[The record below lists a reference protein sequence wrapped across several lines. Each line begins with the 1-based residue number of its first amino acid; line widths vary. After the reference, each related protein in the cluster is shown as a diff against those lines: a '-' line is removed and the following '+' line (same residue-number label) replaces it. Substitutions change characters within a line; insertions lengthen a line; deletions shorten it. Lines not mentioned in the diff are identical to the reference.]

1 MVPSFTGNRL
11 PKKFSLNITKPAL
24 LALLFWLF
32 IMPFSGK
39 SQPLPTESPINID
52 LNNPQEYRI
61 ADITVTGAV
70 FNNENVVVM
79 VSELYVGQ
87 TILIPGE
94 QIASAIRNLWRQQ
107 LFQHVAIT
115 VTSIQGN
122 SVFLNIELEEMPRLN
137 RFDFKGVR
145 RTDADNLREQLNL
158 VRNDVMTEGM
168 LFRAESTIRDYF
180 IEKGFLRPTITIE
193 QVPDTVRANTK
204 GLIFNIDR
212 GARTRI
218 ANVNVYGN
226 YSLSDGRIKRLM
238 ENTRERSLRFFFSSS
253 KLVQEQFEEDKQ
265 KVIDRYNEIG
275 KRDARIVRDSIYFVS
290 ENRINIDLHIEEGP
304 TYFFRNINWVGNTVF
319 PTSVLNQVL
328 DIEPGDIYN
337 RKLLDRNLLM
347 NPENTDVSSLYLDNG
362 YLFFDVNAVETAV
375 ENDSIDLELR
385 IFEGKQ
391 ATINRVTIS
400 GNDRTNDHVI
410 MREIRTR
417 PGELFSRS
425 DIIRSQRDILALG
438 FFDQEKI
445 NVVPRPNPV
454 DGTVDIEYQVTEIS
468 SDQIELSGGWGA
480 GRIIGTIGVTF
491 NNFSTR
497 NLFNREAWRPL
508 PTGDGQKLSVRAQSF
523 GRGYISYNLSF
534 VEPWLGGRR
543 PNALNV
549 SLFQTTHRSN
559 LARTHPNFGFFSI
572 IGGSIGLAQRLQWPD
587 DFFFLQQTINYQNY
601 HIQNSPIAF
610 AIQSGQSNNLNFNI
624 VLGRN
629 STDAPLYPRSGS
641 EVSLSL
647 QITPPYSLFS
657 DRNFAEMPEQDRFRW
672 IEYHKWKFN
681 TSWFTTLAGNLV
693 LSTRTRFGF
702 LGYFN
707 PNIGLP
713 PFERFYLGG
722 DGISGWEIDGREIIS
737 LRGYAN
743 YSLTPTDRAGREI
756 GAGVFNKY
764 TMELR
769 YPIVLSPMS
778 TIYALAFV
786 EGGNAWSRMR
796 EFNPFDIKRSAGF
809 GLRIFLPMFGL
820 LGIDY
825 GYGFDP
831 IPGRPDDSGGRF
843 HFSIGRSID

>member
-1 MVPSFTGNRL
+1 MLQTSSGKHL
-11 PKKFSLNITKPAL
+11 PIKFSQIKL
-24 LALLFWLF
+24 LPSLFGLLFWLF
-32 IMPFSGK
+32 AIPFTGI
-39 SQPLPTESPINID
+39 SQALPTENIINID

-61 ADITVTGAV
+61 AGITVSGTE
-70 FNNENVVVM
+70 FNNPNVVIM

-87 TILIPGE
+87 TVLIPGE
-94 QIASAIRNLWRQQ
+94 QIATAIRNLWRQQ
-107 LFQHVAIT
+107 LFQHVAIS

-122 SVFLNIELEEMPRLN
+122 SAFLHIEVQEMPRLT
-137 RFDFKGVR
+137 RFEFEGISR
-145 RTDADNLREQLNL
+145 ADADKLRENLNL

-168 LFRAESTIRDYF
+168 LFRAESAIRDYF
-180 IEKGFLRPTITIE
+180 VEKGFLRPVITIE
-193 QVPDTVRANTK
+193 QVPDTVRANTM

-212 GARTRI
+212 GERTRI

-226 YSLSDGRIKRLM
+226 YALSDGRIKRLM
-238 ENTRERSLRFFFSSS
+238 KNTRERSLRFFFSSS

-265 KVIDRYNEIG
+265 AVIDRYNEIG

-290 ENRINIDLHIEEGP
+290 DDRINIDLHIEEGP
-304 TYFFRNINWVGNTVF
+304 TYFFRSINWVGNTVF
-319 PTSVLNQVL
+319 PTRILNEVLA
-328 DIEPGDIYN
+328 IEPGDIYN
-337 RKLLDRNLLM
+337 KKLLDKNLLM
-347 NPENTDVSSLYLDNG
+347 NPEGTDVSSLYLDNG
-362 YLFFDVNAVETAV
+362 YLFFDVTPVETAV

-417 PGELFSRS
+417 PGQLFSRG
-425 DIIRSQRDILALG
+425 DIIRSQRQILALG

-454 DGTVDIEYQVTEIS
+454 DGTVDIEYQVMEIS

-508 PTGDGQKLSVRAQSF
+508 PTGDGQKLSIRAQSY

-534 VEPWLGGRR
+534 SEPWLGGRS

-549 SLFQTTHRSN
+549 SLFQTTHRTN

-572 IGGSIGLAQRLQWPD
+572 IGGSIGLSQRLQWPD
-587 DFFFLQQTINYQNY
+587 DFFFLQQLVNFQNY
-601 HIQNSPIAF
+601 HIENSPIAF
-610 AIQSGQSNNLNFNI
+610 AIQTGQSNNLNYNI
-624 VLGRN
+624 ILGRN

-641 EVSLSL
+641 EISLSL
-647 QITPPYSLFS
+647 QITPPYSLFGTRDFS
-657 DRNFAEMPEQDRFRW
+657 ALPDQERFRW

-681 TSWFTTLAGNLV
+681 TSWFTPLAGNLV

-707 PNIGLP
+707 PEIGLP
-713 PFERFYLGG
+713 PFERFFLGG

-743 YSLTPTDRAGREI
+743 YSLTPTDRTGREI

-778 TIYALAFV
+778 TIYALAFL
-786 EGGNAWSRMR
+786 EGGNAWTNMR

-825 GYGFDP
+825 GFGFDP

-843 HFSIGRSID
+843 HFSIGRAID

>member
-1 MVPSFTGNRL
+1 MHPILPGNKL
-11 PKKFSLNITKPAL
+11 PIKNRQIVSLPAL
-24 LALLFWLF
+24 LGLLLWLF
-32 IMPFSGK
+32 AVPLTGM
-39 SQPLPTESPINID
+39 SQSAQTENQINID
-52 LNNPQEYRI
+52 PNNPREYRI
-61 ADITVTGAV
+61 AGITVTGTE
-70 FNNENVVVM
+70 FNNPNVVIM

-87 TILIPGE
+87 TVLIPGE
-94 QIASAIRNLWRQQ
+94 QIANAIRSLWRQQ
-107 LFQHVAIT
+107 LFQNVAIS
-115 VTSIQGN
+115 VSSIQGN
-122 SVFLNIELEEMPRLN
+122 SVFLNIEVKEMPRLT
-137 RFDFKGVR
+137 RFEFEGVSR
-145 RTDADNLREQLNL
+145 ADADKLREQLNL

-168 LFRAESTIRDYF
+168 LFRAESAIREYF
-180 IEKGFLRPTITIE
+180 IEEGFLRPAITIE
-193 QVPDTVRANTK
+193 QVPDTARANTM

-212 GARTRI
+212 GQRTRI
-218 ANVNVYGN
+218 ANVNVFGN
-226 YSLSDGRIKRLM
+226 YAMPDRRIKRLM

-265 KVIDRYNEIG
+265 KVIDQYNEIG

-304 TYFFRNINWVGNTVF
+304 TYFFRNITWIGNTVF
-319 PTSVLNQVL
+319 PTELLNGVLG
-328 DIEPGDIYN
+328 IESGDVYN
-337 RKLLDRNLLM
+337 KALLDKNLLM
-347 NPENTDVSSLYLDNG
+347 NPEGTDVSSLYLDNG
-362 YLFFDVNAVETAV
+362 YLFFDVTVAETSV

-385 IFEGKQ
+385 VFEGKQ
-391 ATINRVTIS
+391 ASINRVMVS

-445 NVVPRPNPV
+445 NVIPRPNPV
-454 DGTVDIEYQVTEIS
+454 DGTVDIEYVVTEIS

-508 PTGDGQKLSVRAQSF
+508 PTGDGQKLSIRAQSF

-534 VEPWLGGRR
+534 MEPWLGGRR
-543 PNALNV
+543 PNALSV
-549 SLFQTTHRSN
+549 SLFQTTHRSD
-559 LARTHPNFGFFSI
+559 LPRTHPNFGFFSI
-572 IGGSIGLAQRLQWPD
+572 FGGSLGLSQRLQWPD
-587 DFFFLQQTINYQNY
+587 DFFMLQQSVNYQNY
-601 HIQNSPIAF
+601 HIENSPIAF
-610 AIQSGQSNNLNFNI
+610 AIQTGQSNNLNYNI

-641 EVSLSL
+641 EISLSL
-647 QITPPYSLFS
+647 QITPPYSLFTRR
-657 DRNFAEMPEQDRFRW
+657 DFAALPLEERFRW
-672 IEYHKWKFN
+672 IEYHKWRFN

-707 PNIGLP
+707 PDIGLP
-713 PFERFYLGG
+713 PFERFFLGG

-743 YSLTPTDRAGREI
+743 FSLTPTDRAGREI

-764 TMELR
+764 TMEVR

-786 EGGNAWSRMR
+786 EGGNAWSSMR

-825 GYGFDP
+825 GYGFDQ

-843 HFSIGRSID
+843 HFSIGRAID